1 VIDATSLGEQ
11 QNGVVM
17 ALIQTDRDDVV
28 RFTGSFHSPVPIR
41 ALGRQIAHL
50 SELILAFV
58 RPRLGRLA
66 QWWGQR
72 ARNGLTMAERAR
84 QRRELAQLSD
94 RELRD
99 IGITRYEI
107 EFVLRHPR
115 RP

>member
-1 VIDATSLGEQ
+1 VIDATSLVEQ

-28 RFTGSFHSPVPIR
+28 RFTGSFHSPVPIQ

-115 RP
+115 QP